1 MKHLGDITRIDG
13 GEINEFCMA
22 VTKYRFGG

>member
-1 MKHLGDITRIDG
+1 MEHLGDITQIDG
-13 GEINEFCMA
+13 GEINEFCIA

>member
-13 GEINEFCMA
+13 GEINEFCIA

>member
-1 MKHLGDITRIDG
+1 MKHLGDITQIDG
-13 GEINEFCMA
+13 GEINEFCIA

>member
-1 MKHLGDITRIDG
+1 MKHLGDITQIDG
-13 GEINEFCMA
+13 RGINRFFMA